1 MIPRYDNFSEKSDN
15 LPINPTQGAF
25 CTEFESLFNS
35 FIKHAFY
42 GKASRTVRHWW
53 LYLITGILSIIAG
66 IVVFCNPIES
76 YITLSIM
83 FGILMLISGIVELVV
98 STTSRNYFI
107 TRSYS
112 IVGGILDLL
121 IGLFLC
127 CYPRITLVVLP
138 VILGVWMMFHSFMI
152 IGLGSD
158 MDSFR
163 VRGSGWVIAGGV
175 ILLLLSFGIT
185 FFPLTLGT
193 ASVVILTGCAFI
205 FFGALLIALSIRLRR
220 IHEHFRFHDADVI
233 E

>member
-1 MIPRYDNFSEKSDN
+1 MENFLNRMAD
-15 LPINPTQGAF
+15 
-25 CTEFESLFNS
+25 
-35 FIKHAFY
+35 
-42 GKASRTVRHWW
+42 KASRTVRHWW

-66 IVVFCNPIES
+66 IIVFCNPIES
-76 YITLSIM
+76 YLTLSIM

-98 STTSRNYFI
+98 SATSRNYFT
-107 TRSYS
+107 TRGYS
-112 IVGGILDLL
+112 IVNGILNL
-121 IGLFLC
+121 ILGIFLC
-127 CYPRITLVVLP
+127 CYPRVTMLALP
-138 VILGVWMMFHSFMI
+138 VTI

-175 ILLLLSFGIT
+175 ILLLLSLGIT

-220 IHEHFRFHDADVI
+220 IHEHFRFHDAEIV

>member
-1 MIPRYDNFSEKSDN
+1 MEN
-15 LPINPTQGAF
+15 
-25 CTEFESLFNS
+25 LFNRM
-35 FIKHAFY
+35 AD
-42 GKASRTVRHWW
+42 KASRTVRHWW

-76 YITLSIM
+76 YLTLSIM

-98 STTSRNYFI
+98 STTSRNYFT

-127 CYPRITLVVLP
+127 WLP

-175 ILLLLSFGIT
+175 ILLLLSLGIT

-205 FFGALLIALSIRLRR
+205 FFGVLLIALSIRLRR
-220 IHEHFRFHDADVI
+220 IHEHFRFHDAEIVG
-233 E
+233 

>member
-1 MIPRYDNFSEKSDN
+1 M
-15 LPINPTQGAF
+15 
-25 CTEFESLFNS
+25 ESLFNRM
-35 FIKHAFY
+35 AE
-42 GKASRTVRHWW
+42 KASKTVRHWW
-53 LYLITGILSIIAG
+53 LYMLTGILSIIAG

-76 YITLSIM
+76 YLTLSIM

-98 STTSRNYFI
+98 SATSRNYFT
-107 TRSYS
+107 TRGYS
-112 IVGGILDLL
+112 IVNGILNL
-121 IGLFLC
+121 ILGIFLC
-127 CYPRITLVVLP
+127 CYPRVTMLALP
-138 VILGVWMMFHSFMI
+138 VILGVWMLLNSFTI

-175 ILLLLSFGIT
+175 ILLLLSLGIT

-220 IHEHFRFHDADVI
+220 IHEHFRFHDAEIVG
-233 E
+233 

>member
-1 MIPRYDNFSEKSDN
+1 
-15 LPINPTQGAF
+15 
-25 CTEFESLFNS
+25 
-35 FIKHAFY
+35 
-42 GKASRTVRHWW
+42 
-53 LYLITGILSIIAG
+53 
-66 IVVFCNPIES
+66 
-76 YITLSIM
+76 M
-83 FGILMLISGIVELVV
+83 FGILMLVSGIVELVV
-98 STTSRNYFI
+98 SSTSRNYFT

-127 CYPRITLVVLP
+127 CYPRITMVVLP

-175 ILLLLSFGIT
+175 ILLLLSLGIT

-205 FFGALLIALSIRLRR
+205 FFGVLLIALSIRLRR
-220 IHEHFRFHDADVI
+220 IHEHFRFHDAEIVG
-233 E
+233 

>member
-1 MIPRYDNFSEKSDN
+1 MEN
-15 LPINPTQGAF
+15 
-25 CTEFESLFNS
+25 LFNRM
-35 FIKHAFY
+35 AD
-42 GKASRTVRHWW
+42 KASRTVRHWW

-76 YITLSIM
+76 YLTLSIM

-98 STTSRNYFI
+98 SSTSRNYFT

-127 CYPRITLVVLP
+127 CYPRITMVVLP

-175 ILLLLSFGIT
+175 ILLLLSLGIT
-185 FFPLTLGT
+185 LDASMSISASTTPKSSNKSRSLFCFSVESSLTLHRNKNT
-193 ASVVILTGCAFI
+193 LP
-205 FFGALLIALSIRLRR
+205 L
-220 IHEHFRFHDADVI
+220 
-233 E
+233 

>member
-1 MIPRYDNFSEKSDN
+1 M
-15 LPINPTQGAF
+15 
-25 CTEFESLFNS
+25 ESLFNRM
-35 FIKHAFY
+35 AE
-42 GKASRTVRHWW
+42 KASKTVRHWW
-53 LYLITGILSIIAG
+53 LYMLTGILSIIAG
-66 IVVFCNPIES
+66 IIVFCNPIES
-76 YITLSIM
+76 YLTLSIM

-98 STTSRNYFI
+98 SATSRNYFT

-163 VRGSGWVIAGGV
+163 VRGSGWVIA
-175 ILLLLSFGIT
+175 
-185 FFPLTLGT
+185 FPLTLGT

-220 IHEHFRFHDADVI
+220 IHEHFRFHDAEIVG
-233 E
+233 

>member
-1 MIPRYDNFSEKSDN
+1 M
-15 LPINPTQGAF
+15 
-25 CTEFESLFNS
+25 ESLFNRM
-35 FIKHAFY
+35 AE
-42 GKASRTVRHWW
+42 KASKTVRHWW
-53 LYLITGILSIIAG
+53 LYMLTGILSIIAG

-76 YITLSIM
+76 YLTLSIM

-98 STTSRNYFI
+98 SATSRNYFT
-107 TRSYS
+107 TRGYS
-112 IVGGILDLL
+112 IVNGILNL
-121 IGLFLC
+121 ILGIFLC
-127 CYPRITLVVLP
+127 CYPRVTMLALP
-138 VILGVWMMFHSFMI
+138 VILGVWMLLNSFTI

-175 ILLLLSFGIT
+175 ILLLLSLGIT

-220 IHEHFRFHDADVI
+220 IHEHFRFHDAEIVDGLCR

>member
-1 MIPRYDNFSEKSDN
+1 M
-15 LPINPTQGAF
+15 
-25 CTEFESLFNS
+25 ESLFNRM
-35 FIKHAFY
+35 AE
-42 GKASRTVRHWW
+42 KASKTVRHWW
-53 LYLITGILSIIAG
+53 LYMLTGILSIIAG
-66 IVVFCNPIES
+66 IIVFCNPIES
-76 YITLSIM
+76 YLTLSIM

-98 STTSRNYFI
+98 SATSRNYFT
-107 TRSYS
+107 TRGYS
-112 IVGGILDLL
+112 IVNGILNL
-121 IGLFLC
+121 ILGIFLC
-127 CYPRITLVVLP
+127 CYPRVTMLALP
-138 VILGVWMMFHSFMI
+138 VILGVWMLLNSFTI

-175 ILLLLSFGIT
+175 ILLLLSLGIT

-220 IHEHFRFHDADVI
+220 IHEHFRFHDAEIV

>member
-1 MIPRYDNFSEKSDN
+1 MEN
-15 LPINPTQGAF
+15 
-25 CTEFESLFNS
+25 LFNRM
-35 FIKHAFY
+35 AD
-42 GKASRTVRHWW
+42 KASRTVRHWW

-76 YITLSIM
+76 YLTLSIM

-98 STTSRNYFI
+98 STTSRNYFT

-112 IVGGILDLL
+112 IVGGILDLLIGILDLL

-175 ILLLLSFGIT
+175 VLLLLSLGIT

-193 ASVVILTGCAFI
+193 ASVVILTGCALI
-205 FFGALLIALSIRLRR
+205 VFGIMLIALSIRLRR
-220 IHEHFRFHDADVI
+220 IHEHFRFHDAEIVD
-233 E
+233 

>member
-1 MIPRYDNFSEKSDN
+1 MENFLNRMAD
-15 LPINPTQGAF
+15 
-25 CTEFESLFNS
+25 
-35 FIKHAFY
+35 
-42 GKASRTVRHWW
+42 KASRTVRHWW

-76 YITLSIM
+76 YLTLSIM

-98 STTSRNYFI
+98 STTSRNYFT

-121 IGLFLC
+121 LGLFLC
-127 CYPRITLVVLP
+127 CYPSITLVVLP

-163 VRGSGWVIAGGV
+163 VRGSGWVITGGV
-175 ILLLLSFGIT
+175 VLLLLSLGIT

>member
-1 MIPRYDNFSEKSDN
+1 MENFLNRMAD
-15 LPINPTQGAF
+15 
-25 CTEFESLFNS
+25 
-35 FIKHAFY
+35 
-42 GKASRTVRHWW
+42 KASRTVRHWW

-152 IGLGSD
+152 IGFGGDLSA
-158 MDSFR
+158 FR
-163 VRGSGWVIAGGV
+163 LPGSGWTIFGGV
-175 ILLLLSFGIT
+175 MMLVLGLLMVIM
-185 FFPLTLGT
+185 PLTVGVAAL
-193 ASVVILTGCAFI
+193 AFVMLLVPGVAI
-205 FFGALLIALSIRLRR
+205 TNSMWELVAGDTYSGLSRMAEAILIATAIALGAAAGLGLGQLI
-220 IHEHFRFHDADVI
+220 
-233 E
+233 

>member
-1 MIPRYDNFSEKSDN
+1 MENFLNRMAD
-15 LPINPTQGAF
+15 
-25 CTEFESLFNS
+25 
-35 FIKHAFY
+35 
-42 GKASRTVRHWW
+42 KASRTIRHWW

-76 YITLSIM
+76 YLTLSIM
-83 FGILMLISGIVELVV
+83 FGILMLISGI
-98 STTSRNYFI
+98 
-107 TRSYS
+107 
-112 IVGGILDLL
+112 
-121 IGLFLC
+121 
-127 CYPRITLVVLP
+127 VVLP

-175 ILLLLSFGIT
+175 ILLLLSLGIT

-220 IHEHFRFHDADVI
+220 IHEHFRFHDAEIVG
-233 E
+233 